1 MNKVQQSGGWLKAVR
16 KCLFLLATPWL
27 MIGASA
33 LSAQP
38 VANCGLTAVTET
50 TELIYPPIAKAADV
64 SGSVIFIASFAPDG
78 TVSDLKVLSGAPML
92 AGNATKYVRGWK
104 ANAATGVR
112 NCPVVITFRAV
123 GQEHECAAN
132 AEPTKPAL
140 KAVSRQDLQHVT
152 ITQDR
157 SQSCYTVC
165 Y

>member
-1 MNKVQQSGGWLKAVR
+1 MDKVQQSESWRRAVS

-27 MIGASA
+27 MIGASV

-38 VANCGLTAVTET
+38 VAACGLTAVTES
-50 TELIYPPIAKAADV
+50 TELIYPPIAKAAHV
-64 SGSVIFIASFAPDG
+64 SGSVIFITSFAPDG

-92 AGNATKYVRGWK
+92 AGSATNFVRGWK
-104 ANAATGVR
+104 ANTATGVR

-123 GQEHECAAN
+123 GEEHDCDAK
-132 AEPTKPAL
+132 AEPPKPAL
-140 KAVSRQDLQHVT
+140 EAVSRQDLQHVT

-157 SQSCYTVC
+157 SRSCYTVC